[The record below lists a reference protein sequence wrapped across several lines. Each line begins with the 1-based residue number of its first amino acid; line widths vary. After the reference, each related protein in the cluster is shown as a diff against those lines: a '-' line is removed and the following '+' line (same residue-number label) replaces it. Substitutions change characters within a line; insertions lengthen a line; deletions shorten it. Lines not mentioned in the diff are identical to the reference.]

1 MVGSS
6 GDGRDRTGTCSGA
19 DANGRTVPHMAC
31 RLEKPIFDR
40 FPHTGRGVGLLTR
53 GEVERTM
60 GIEPAFSAWEMP
72 RRPVVAP
79 HQSEVSDCPVT
90 ACNRCSGTFGA
101 RRGRCSI
108 QRLGSCRTRDS
119 ASTSGLPVWASKQPF
134 KCGRRASAP
143 LGRSRLHL
151 VRAHRD
157 RPGHRDRRRVIVC
170 NVWKTPTYN
179 LIVAWDP
186 SAMPADWQRYFTIN
200 WIQLAVT
207 WAAFALF
214 ILALSFL

>member
-6 GDGRDRTGTCSGA
+6 GDSGRDRTGTCSGA

-31 RLEKPIFDR
+31 RLEKPIFDC
-40 FPHTGRGVGLLTR
+40 FPRTGRGVGLLTK

-60 GIEPAFSAWEMP
+60 VLSGRWESNP
-72 RRPVVAP
+72 HSQLGNASTPVVAP
-79 HQSEVSDCPVT
+79 HPSEVSDCPVT

-101 RRGRCSI
+101 RRPRSS
-108 QRLGSCRTRDS
+108 RS
-119 ASTSGLPVWASKQPF
+119 ATS
-134 KCGRRASAP
+134 
-143 LGRSRLHL
+143 RS
-151 VRAHRD
+151 
-157 RPGHRDRRRVIVC
+157 
-170 NVWKTPTYN
+170 
-179 LIVAWDP
+179 
-186 SAMPADWQRYFTIN
+186 N

>member
-6 GDGRDRTGTCSGA
+6 GDSGRDRTGTCSGA

-31 RLEKPIFDR
+31 RLEKPIFDC
-40 FPHTGRGVGLLTR
+40 FPRTGRGVGLLTN

-79 HQSEVSDCPVT
+79 HPSEVSDCPVT

-101 RRGRCSI
+101 RRPRSS
-108 QRLGSCRTRDS
+108 RS
-119 ASTSGLPVWASKQPF
+119 ATS
-134 KCGRRASAP
+134 
-143 LGRSRLHL
+143 RS
-151 VRAHRD
+151 
-157 RPGHRDRRRVIVC
+157 
-170 NVWKTPTYN
+170 
-179 LIVAWDP
+179 
-186 SAMPADWQRYFTIN
+186 N

-214 ILALSFL
+214 ILALSLL